1 VLRIQIF
8 RDRRKKSLAKK
19 RVFRPPQIRTTFSRE
34 KNTRQISLLRTATV
48 LLQDQRPGVLSVE
61 LRKLLLYFTIAAAL
75 KTFGDKLNAMLS
87 SSKGDTRT
95 ANRQSEGK
103 RGKDE
108 HEQIERERERRERA
122 RAHEGEKVVHNTAAF
137 ERWRLRPCDLS
148 WLRSGRMD

>member
-1 VLRIQIF
+1 
-8 RDRRKKSLAKK
+8 
-19 RVFRPPQIRTTFSRE
+19 
-34 KNTRQISLLRTATV
+34 V

-108 HEQIERERERRERA
+108 HEQIERERERRERE
-122 RAHEGEKVVHNTAAF
+122 RERVVLSAAASTAAMAF
-137 ERWRLRPCDLS
+137 SRLQSASMVAGFSALS
-148 WLRSGRMD
+148 AW

>member
-1 VLRIQIF
+1 
-8 RDRRKKSLAKK
+8 
-19 RVFRPPQIRTTFSRE
+19 
-34 KNTRQISLLRTATV
+34 V

-108 HEQIERERERRERA
+108 HEQIERERERRERE
-122 RAHEGEKVVHNTAAF
+122 RERERERVVLSAASSTAAMAF
-137 ERWRLRPCDLS
+137 SRLQSASMVAGFSALS
-148 WLRSGRMD
+148 AW